1 MSFGNVIHRFGDRVM
16 TVTLEPGASA
26 ATVSIDISYRTL
38 ERWRFTFVALAASV
52 CALGFAFVRF
62 VVAPQRVPN
71 FGVEP
76 HPNIGDALIV
86 MTLLT
91 GTAAALGTWLAI
103 NTFRPVRIVR
113 DLANE
118 RIEIRRPLRRT
129 ITLIANEAQVARRSR
144 RYGEFW
150 VTTVEFFNASPARRV
165 ILARLALR
173 KEQDLH
179 ATDLA
184 CTLLADTMGVECLR
198 IES

>member
-1 MSFGNVIHRFGDRVM
+1 MSFGNVIQRFGDRVM
-16 TVTLEPGASA
+16 TVTLEQGASA
-26 ATVSIDISYRTL
+26 ATVSIEISYRAL
-38 ERWRFTFVALAASV
+38 ERWRFTFVAVAASV
-52 CALGFAFVRF
+52 CALGFGFVRF

-71 FGVEP
+71 FGAEP
-76 HPNIGDALIV
+76 HPNIGDLLVV

-91 GTAAALGTWLAI
+91 TAAAILSVWIAI

-113 DLANE
+113 DFANE

-129 ITLIANEAQVARRSR
+129 MAMMANEAQVARRSR

-150 VTTVEFFNASPARRV
+150 VTTVEFFNASPASRV

-184 CTLLADTMGVECLR
+184 CTVLADTMGVECLWL
-198 IES
+198 ES